1 MKNHLKFLAILIFS
15 IGIFAFACQTKNEIN
30 KTVSLSQS
38 EEKQIYRAIGVVK
51 STDINAGKITIDHE
65 DIPGYMA
72 AMQMNEAVSDAKMLE
87 TIKPGDKV
95 EFEIERSGAKIVIT
109 KLTKIG
115 EVVIINGG
123 ELYKTNCATC
133 HGGLGE
139 GAPKGIS
146 LLKGHAVSH
155 SEKEYIAQVMN
166 GKGNKMPAFKDKL
179 SAEQIAALVKFV
191 RQYLQKDVSAEEKSE
206 HQH

>member
-1 MKNHLKFLAILIFS
+1 MKRRLKFFVFLIFS
-15 IGIFAFACQTKNEIN
+15 IGIFAFACQTNNETN
-30 KTVSLSQS
+30 KTESLSQS
-38 EEKQIYRAIGVVK
+38 EEKQTYKAIGVVK
-51 STDINAGKITIDHE
+51 SVDTDAGKITIDHE

-72 AMQMNEAVSDAKMLE
+72 AMKMNEAVSDAKMLE

-95 EFEIERSGAKIVIT
+95 EFELERTGAKIVIT

-133 HGGLGE
+133 HGGIGE

-155 SEKEYIAQVMN
+155 SEKEYIAQVLN
-166 GKGNKMPAFKDKL
+166 GKDKKMPAFKDKL
-179 SAEQIAALVKFV
+179 SAEQIAAIVKFV
-191 RQYLQKDVSAEEKSE
+191 REDLQKDVSAEERIS